1 MQSSCS
7 SRLGLS
13 FLISSD
19 DPTLSGKP
27 RVEALLELLHTSF
40 LGTATWLSLAFI
52 TIVIIRLAFELGMR
66 ARSAGQGLRVP
77 FSDSYRGDTNT

>member
-7 SRLGLS
+7 SRFGLS

-27 RVEALLELLHTSF
+27 HVEALLELLHTSF
-40 LGTATWLSLAFI
+40 LGTATWLSLAFLK
-52 TIVIIRLAFELGMR
+52 IVIIRLAFDLGMR
-66 ARSAGQGLRVP
+66 ARSAGQGVRVP
-77 FSDSYRGDTNT
+77 FGDSCRGDANT